1 MSKIKKCITMLLA
14 LAVVLSVVQIPAFA
28 AETVY
33 FDSDDVSGENLGSK
47 TWYPIHT
54 AANYDA
60 TKYAKNCTPNF
71 AEWGQTGST
80 GVSIQPGDSDA
91 GAWLKYNTTLGGNQA
106 KVWLK
111 FDNAQTIPK
120 DQSFIVECNIRGYK
134 GGEYIMGMIADK
146 LYSEYDPNN
155 ESYNLTYTDPA
166 AMNARFTGALFGRG
180 SDNILKVNTNSAAF
194 FSGRLKD
201 SNGSDV
207 YAPNDT
213 TDKTFREWS
222 EGTENAEPDGTNGWH
237 KYKIY
242 CDASK
247 HTDSLYMDVTITDV
261 TDSANPIVYQTIKNV
276 GSSTTDGNWTGIF
289 FMNNS
294 TNAKNTKFVEFS
306 HLKVYAPE
314 TFAVPTF
321 SSSVELKDSSDATV
335 GDTVAVGT
343 AVKANMTVTNTVG
356 VQGNAY
362 LILAEYDSTGTLVN
376 VKVNSSYDLTQATTE
391 TKIATDPIT
400 LSNAG
405 GTVKAFLW
413 TDKLRA
419 LNKADTATITAAE

>member
-28 AETVY
+28 AETEY
-33 FDSDDVSGENLGSK
+33 FALNGGKENLGNKYWYPLWDINDSLADYIYNIEYPNFK
-47 TWYPIHT
+47 TWSDSGNHP
-54 AANYDA
+54 
-60 TKYAKNCTPNF
+60 
-71 AEWGQTGST
+71 GQGSN
-80 GVSIQPGDSDA
+80 GFWA
-91 GAWLKYNTTLGGNQA
+91 GNGTTMLGGNQV

-111 FDNAQTIPK
+111 FDNSQTIPK
-120 DQSFIVECNIRGYK
+120 NQSFIVECEIRGFNSAGDSK
-134 GGEYIMGMIADK
+134 GPEYIMGMITDNIVV
-146 LYSEYDPNN
+146 EDYDHTVTKTFATPKDM
-155 ESYNLTYTDPA
+155 EVRY
-166 AMNARFTGALFGRG
+166 TGALFGRRA
-180 SDNILKVNTNSAAF
+180 SDNCLMAATQSVPYF
-194 FSGRLKD
+194 TDHLLD
-201 SNGSDV
+201 SNGGWA
-207 YAPNDT
+207 YAPADST
-213 TDKTFREWS
+213 TGKSEEWAR
-222 EGTENAEPDGTNGWH
+222 GTDGWH

-247 HTDSLYMDVTITDV
+247 YTDNLYMDVTVTDV
-261 TDSANPIVYQTIKNV
+261 TDSTHPIVYQTVEKV
-276 GSSTTDGNWTGIF
+276 GSSASGSWTGIF

-294 TNAKNTKFVEFS
+294 TDAMNTKLVEFNN
-306 HLKVYAPE
+306 LRVYAPE

-343 AVKANMTVTNTVG
+343 TVTANMTVTNTVG

-376 VKVNSSYDLTQATTE
+376 VKVNDSFDLATATTE
-391 TKIATDPIT
+391 KKIATDPIT

-419 LNKADTATITAAE
+419 LNKADTATIAAAE